1 MHKLFSILMN
11 IITRISFNTLAQSG
25 NGEEVPVNSD
35 VAMAD
40 ALRADGKIYV
50 VVAVLLII
58 LVGLFAYLF
67 RVERKIK
74 KLESEELK

>member
-1 MHKLFSILMN
+1 MHKLFSILIN
-11 IITRISFNTLAQSG
+11 LISKISFQTLAQSG
-25 NGEEVPVNSD
+25 DSNAPVNSD

>member
-1 MHKLFSILMN
+1 MSK
-11 IITRISFNTLAQSG
+11 ISFTTLAQVAES
-25 NGEEVPVNSD
+25 EVPANSD

-50 VVAVLLII
+50 VVAVVLII
-58 LVGLFAYLF
+58 LAGLFIYLF

-74 KLESEELK
+74 KLENEKLN

>member
-1 MHKLFSILMN
+1 MQKLFSILIN
-11 IITRISFNTLAQSG
+11 IISRVSFQTMAQADES
-25 NGEEVPVNSD
+25 EATINSD

-50 VVAVLLII
+50 VVAVVLII
-58 LVGLFAYLF
+58 LIGLFAYLF

-74 KLESEELK
+74 KLESEGLK